1 MKSQALGLIGKLA
14 IAALGAAA
22 LAAPDARANTFV
34 AQLEASSSQH
44 SLPQASELARLA
56 PSANPDVLRLAVQA
70 LRCADPGA
78 ERLAVI
84 DFSMPSN
91 DKRLWVFDLS
101 ARQLLFSEL
110 VSHGRG
116 SGDAMASQFSNVP
129 ESFQSSIG
137 LFRTG
142 SSYSGRN
149 GYSMRLE
156 GLEAGINDKAFERA
170 IVVHGADYVSED
182 FIAKNGRLGRS
193 HGCPAVPSAV
203 AAPLIDSIKDSQY
216 LFSYYPDSDWLENSP
231 FLRCNRQL
239 ASH

>member
-1 MKSQALGLIGKLA
+1 MLRSRLLHWIATALLA
-14 IAALGAAA
+14 TTVMPSSEAQ
-22 LAAPDARANTFV
+22 ANTF
-34 AQLEASSSQH
+34 ATQPNGSGT
-44 SLPQASELARLA
+44 LPQASELAKLA
-56 PSANPDVLRLAVQA
+56 PDANPGVLSLAIQA
-70 LRCADPGA
+70 LRCADPSA

-84 DFSMPSN
+84 DFSMSSN

-101 ARQLLFSEL
+101 TRRLLFSEL

-116 SGDAMASQFSNVP
+116 SGDALASEFSNVP
-129 ESFQSSIG
+129 ESYQSSIG

-142 SSYSGRN
+142 HSYEGRN

-156 GLEAGINDKAFERA
+156 GLEAGVNDKAFERA

-182 FIAKNGRLGRS
+182 FIAQNGRLGRS
-193 HGCPAVPSAV
+193 HGCPAVPSEV

-216 LFSYYPDSDWLENSP
+216 LFSYYPDNNWLENSP
-231 FLRCNRQL
+231 FLRCNQQL

>member
-1 MKSQALGLIGKLA
+1 MATALLA
-14 IAALGAAA
+14 TTAV
-22 LAAPDARANTFV
+22 PSTETQANTFV
-34 AQLEASSSQH
+34 AHLEASSNQH
-44 SLPQASELARLA
+44 SLPLASELARLA
-56 PSANPDVLRLAVQA
+56 PAANPDVLRLAVQA
-70 LRCADPGA
+70 LNCADPSA

-91 DKRLWVFDLS
+91 DKRLWVFDLRS
-101 ARQLLFSEL
+101 RHLLFSEL

-116 SGDAMASQFSNVP
+116 SGDAVASQFSNVP

-142 SSYSGRN
+142 NSYDGRN

-156 GLEAGINDKAFERA
+156 GLEVGVNDKAFERA

-182 FIAKNGRLGRS
+182 FIAENGRLGRS
-193 HGCPAVPSAV
+193 HGCPAVPSEV
-203 AAPLIDSIKDSQY
+203 AAPLIDSIKDNQY
-216 LFSYYPDSDWLENSP
+216 LFSYYPDNDWLESSP